1 VGIREWEPPQPPER
15 PMYDF
20 MELEFEIPEPTP
32 LIVTQ
37 FHVDQI
43 GETIIR
49 FNKPI
54 FVPDIIKKLIRDK
67 EELTEVIANST
78 IQSDSSQTQR
88 RDLDVYFDDESIE
101 FDIDDNKFAV
111 FDIDEYDMFSYGDA
125 EKLLYDI
132 E

>member
-1 VGIREWEPPQPPER
+1 
-15 PMYDF
+15 M
-20 MELEFEIPEPTP
+20 
-32 LIVTQ
+32 
-37 FHVDQI
+37 
-43 GETIIR
+43 
-49 FNKPI
+49 
-54 FVPDIIKKLIRDK
+54 PDIIKKLIRDK

-111 FDIDEYDMFSYGDA
+111 FDIDEYDVFSYGDA